1 MILLC
6 MFTPFLGSLMSGF
19 FGRYMGVNSSKW
31 MVCLSMFVSVVSTY
45 MLFMDVMFNEME
57 YTYNMMNWLNV
68 EYLVV
73 DWSFTID
80 KLSVSMLVPVVT
92 VSFLVHLY
100 SVSYMSHDPHQ
111 QRFFSYLSMFT
122 FAMMVLVTGDNYLI
136 LFVGWEFI
144 GVASYLLISFWF
156 TRFNAVKSGL
166 SALLM
171 NRFGDALLVL
181 GLSYLVTVT
190 GSVNYN
196 TVFALGSYLDVN
208 MITVMLMCFLVASM
222 AKSAQLGLHSWL
234 LLAMEGPT
242 PVSSLLHAACLVIA
256 GVFLLM
262 RSSPLLEYT
271 PIVLLLILWLGGLS
285 TLISG
290 LMAMV
295 SNDIKKMMALS
306 TMSQVGM
313 MMMAMGVSCYNL
325 ALFHLMC
332 HSFFKALLFMSA
344 GSVMH
349 SMMSEYQDI
358 RMYGGFR
365 QFMPLAYTCMFMA
378 SLSLMAMPGLT
389 GFYSKDMMIESM
401 YGEYTFSGF
410 IMYWFAL
417 MSATCTSLYS
427 MRLMYYT
434 FLNNPNSPK
443 YIYINLK
450 ENDMVLITPM
460 MILTILSMFGGY
472 LLRDIYLGM
481 GSPFNELFMH
491 PNNLSLM
498 ETEFSLPSML
508 KVLPLMTGLGGGLIL
523 LLMYEFNYSLFL
535 VYNNKNLSKLYSFF
549 NQKIMFDQL
558 LNNLILRSGLNMGW
572 LLNVHMDRGMLQ
584 LFGPLGLWKLSTF
597 ISSKLN
603 KLVFLN
609 IGFILEI
616 MVLSWLLIVFKVSLL
631 KYITLLIMFIIL

>member
-1 MILLC
+1 
-6 MFTPFLGSLMSGF
+6 
-19 FGRYMGVNSSKW
+19 
-31 MVCLSMFVSVVSTY
+31 
-45 MLFMDVMFNEME
+45 
-57 YTYNMMNWLNV
+57 MNWLNV

-122 FAMMVLVTGDNYLI
+122 FAMIVLVTGDNYLI

-166 SALLM
+166 SALLI

-181 GLSYLVTVT
+181 GLSYLVLVT

-208 MITVMLMCFLVASM
+208 MITVILICFLVASM

-290 LMAMV
+290 LIAMV
-295 SNDIKKMMALS
+295 SNDIKKIIALS
-306 TMSQVGM
+306 TMSQVGIM
-313 MMMAMGVSCYNL
+313 MIAIGVSCYNL
-325 ALFHLMC
+325 ALFHLIC

-344 GSVMH
+344 GSVIH
-349 SMMSEYQDI
+349 SIISEYQDI

-365 QFMPLAYTCMFMA
+365 QFIPLAYTCIFIA
-378 SLSLMAMPGLT
+378 SLSLMAIPGLT
-389 GFYSKDMMIESM
+389 GFYSKDIIIESM

-410 IMYWFAL
+410 IIYWFAL
-417 MSATCTSLYS
+417 ISATCTSLYS
-427 MRLMYYT
+427 IRLIYYT

-450 ENDMVLITPM
+450 ENDIVLITPM
-460 MILTILSMFGGY
+460 IILTILSIFGGY

-481 GSPFNELFMH
+481 GSPFNELFIH
-491 PNNLSLM
+491 PNNLSLI
-498 ETEFSLPSML
+498 ETEFSLPSIL
-508 KVLPLMTGLGGGLIL
+508 KVLPLITGLGGGLIL
-523 LLMYEFNYSLFL
+523 LLIYEFNYSLFL

-558 LNNLILRSGLNMGW
+558 LNNLILRSGLNIGW
-572 LLNVHMDRGMLQ
+572 LLNVHIDRGILQ

-616 MVLSWLLIVFKVSLL
+616 IVLSWLLIVFKVSLL
-631 KYITLLIMFIIL
+631 KYILLLIIFIIL